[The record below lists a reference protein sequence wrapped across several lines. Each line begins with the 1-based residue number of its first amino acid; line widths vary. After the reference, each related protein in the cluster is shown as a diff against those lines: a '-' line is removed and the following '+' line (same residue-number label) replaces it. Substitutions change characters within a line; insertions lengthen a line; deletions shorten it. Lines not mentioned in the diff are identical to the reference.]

1 MSIKWG
7 RVVALSLRA
16 RDSCKK
22 ILDRAETYVFYFVFL
37 VTNIKNDDVLIKL
50 LTVSRPYSSISYAKY
65 AEKRK

>member
-7 RVVALSLRA
+7 VVAQSLLA

-37 VTNIKNDDVLIKL
+37 VTNIKNDDVLSYSL
-50 LTVSRPYSSISYAKY
+50 LPGLICPFLMQSM
-65 AEKRK
+65 

>member
-1 MSIKWG
+1 MKWG
-7 RVVALSLRA
+7 VVAQTPRA

-50 LTVSRPYSSISYAKY
+50 LSVSRPHFSISYANY
-65 AEKRK
+65 IEKRK